1 MDINNMTNDEII
13 KVLESRL
20 KDFDLEGVEICEEDA
35 ESVRNMVNQGVSY
48 DDAVS
53 ATLEI
58 ISSTLD

>member
-20 KDFDLEGVEICEEDA
+20 KNYDLEGVEICKEDA
-35 ESVRNMVNQGVSY
+35 ESVRNMVNQGVSF
-48 DDAVS
+48 DDAVN